1 MLRPVPPREL
11 SDEDAVLVVRVSE
24 GDVAAYRELVRR
36 HAAKLTHYARRLL
49 GDESEAEGHRDAGQR
64 MLGVPRLGLSLGSA
78 AAIAIN
84 ADLVED
90 DVRDAIRA
98 GAAAVSTSKPR
109 REPTHQ

>member
-1 MLRPVPPREL
+1 MLGVYEIERGREDL
-11 SDEDAVLVVRVSE
+11 CFCAGLRAE
-24 GDVAAYRELVRR
+24 GDE
-36 HAAKLTHYARRLL
+36 
-49 GDESEAEGHRDAGQR
+49 GEAEGHRDAGQR